1 MADSMTVLRNAG
13 PPGTKRNIVVLGD
26 GFQAGAD
33 QTTYNDWVD
42 STLIKGVFGH
52 DYYSEDASA
61 YNIYRINLESVDSG
75 VSTRT
80 YDEHGTPDDPSD
92 DTIASEV
99 APTLVRQSGRTA
111 FTAWAPLHRAAD
123 VRVHGS
129 GAGR

>member
-61 YNIYRINLESVDSG
+61 SI
-75 VSTRT
+75 STGSISSLSIPGSARGPT
-80 YDEHGTPDDPSD
+80 TNTALLMIPPMTRSHRRWSTTP
-92 DTIASEV
+92 
-99 APTLVRQSGRTA
+99 R
-111 FTAWAPLHRAAD
+111 WA
-123 VRVHGS
+123 
-129 GAGR
+129 